1 MNHGRYVVEITRPDF
16 RLMTGKGVASFH
28 RIELWLLNHVDV
40 GRHTTLNI
48 VFSKFEHVEP
58 HAVNTRQ
65 RNELV
70 AVSHRAQFTLELRDA
85 DVIQVLFPV
94 KRG

>member
-1 MNHGRYVVEITRPDF
+1 
-16 RLMTGKGVASFH
+16 MTGKGIASFC

-40 GRHTTLNI
+40 SRHTIFNI
-48 VFSKFEHVEP
+48 VFRKLVHVEP

-65 RNELV
+65 CDELV
-70 AVSHRAQFTLELRDA
+70 AVSHRAQFTLELLDA
-85 DVIQVLFPV
+85 GVIQVLFPV